1 MNPAKPITA
10 PRLLLTALLLALS
23 PFSWAI
29 SPQTEQE
36 IQHLLTYIAAADCE
50 FERNGDTKSPAQAH
64 AHIELKYGNTR
75 KYISSTEDFI
85 KYAAS
90 ESSWTG
96 RPYKVRC
103 NGVEQTTSVWLNAEL
118 KRLRATEPA
127 AALPAKPRTP

>member
-1 MNPAKPITA
+1 MNPAQPFSA
-10 PRLLLTALLLALS
+10 PRLLLTALLLTLS
-23 PFSWAI
+23 PISWAI

-36 IQHLLTYIAAADCE
+36 IDQLLAYIGAADCE
-50 FERNGDTKSPAQAH
+50 FERNGDTKTPAQAQ

-118 KRLRATEPA
+118 QRLRAAKTP
-127 AALPAKPRTP
+127 AALPAKPGTP